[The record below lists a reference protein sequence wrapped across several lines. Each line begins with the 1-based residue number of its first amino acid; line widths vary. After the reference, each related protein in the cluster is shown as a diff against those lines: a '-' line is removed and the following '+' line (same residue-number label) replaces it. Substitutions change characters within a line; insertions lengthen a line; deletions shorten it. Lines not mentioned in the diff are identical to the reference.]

1 MSDPDPAVVPLAP
14 HPVPA
19 ILAGLVIDLLDLSL
33 AGPLG
38 IAGAIVAG
46 TLVWWLTRTRSLSAT
61 ARWLLI
67 AAVALYCVL
76 PLTELVP
83 LGTLVGA
90 GISIADWRARNKRN
104 G

>member
-1 MSDPDPAVVPLAP
+1 MSGSDPGPARADP

-19 ILAGLVIDLLDLSL
+19 IAAGLAIDLLDLTL

-38 IAGAIVAG
+38 VAGAIVAG
-46 TLVWWLTRTRSLSAT
+46 TLVWWLVR
-61 ARWLLI
+61 ARGWTGPLRWF
-67 AAVALYCVL
+67 AVALTAIYCVL

-90 GISIADWRARNKRN
+90 VISIADWRASKNRP
-104 G
+104 

>member
-1 MSDPDPAVVPLAP
+1 VSGSDPATIQPVA

-38 IAGAIVAG
+38 IAGALVAG
-46 TLVWWLTRTRSLSAT
+46 TLVWWLTQTRALSSA
-61 ARWLLI
+61 ARWSLI
-67 AAVALYCVL
+67 AAVVLYCVL

-90 GISIADWRARNKRN
+90 GISIADWRASKKNR
-104 G
+104 

>member
-1 MSDPDPAVVPLAP
+1 VNDPAAARRDP

-19 ILAGLVIDLLDLSL
+19 IAAGLVIDLLDLSL

-38 IAGAIVAG
+38 IAGAVVAG
-46 TLVWWLTRTRSLSAT
+46 VLVWWLARARGVSGPLLGFTIAVT
-61 ARWLLI
+61 AI
-67 AAVALYCVL
+67 YCVL

-90 GISIADWRARNKRN
+90 AISIADWRANKNRA
-104 G
+104 